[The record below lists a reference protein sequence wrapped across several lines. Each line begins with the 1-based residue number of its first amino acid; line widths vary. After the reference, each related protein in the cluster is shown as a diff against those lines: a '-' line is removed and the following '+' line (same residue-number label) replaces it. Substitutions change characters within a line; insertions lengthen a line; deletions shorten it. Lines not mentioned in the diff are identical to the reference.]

1 MNYVNHDKVKIES
14 SIFKSSN
21 KSIFH
26 KFFYIF
32 FYNLYIYIYIHIYI
46 KLFKI
51 LSAKYNQ
58 ENKEGLQKTL

>member
-1 MNYVNHDKVKIES
+1 MTKLKLKVAFLNLPI
-14 SIFKSSN
+14 N
-21 KSIFH
+21 Q
-26 KFFYIF
+26 FFINF
-32 FYNLYIYIYIHIYI
+32 FISFFIIYIYIYIHIYI